1 MAEQLVLLDED
12 RLDEERKAVRLD
24 ELTCEIGRRGV
35 ADARRVLLETV
46 QAACERST
54 TAAAA

>member
-12 RLDEERKAVRLD
+12 RKTVRLD
-24 ELTCEIGRRGV
+24 ERTCEIGRRGV

-46 QAACERST
+46 RAAFDRAT
-54 TAAAA
+54 KVAAA